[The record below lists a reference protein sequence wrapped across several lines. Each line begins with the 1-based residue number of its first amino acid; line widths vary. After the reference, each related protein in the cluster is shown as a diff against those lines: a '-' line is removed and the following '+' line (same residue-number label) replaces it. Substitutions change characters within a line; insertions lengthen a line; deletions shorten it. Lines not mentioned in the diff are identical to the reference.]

1 MSEEEQTIR
10 ALIEM
15 IKKHMRVDHSHEDD
29 LIRTYFFSA
38 LEWVERY
45 TQRCFSPITAEGLPP
60 SVFSAVMLIVAD
72 LYENREAQQ
81 DKPLSTN
88 KNVLMFLHPLRR
100 YPI

>member
-1 MSEEEQTIR
+1 MSSEEQTIR

-15 IKKHMRVDHSHEDD
+15 LKKHMRVENSLEDD
-29 LIRTYFFSA
+29 LIRTYFFAA
-38 LEWVERY
+38 LEFAEKY
-45 TQRCFSPITAEGLPP
+45 TQRKFTPITEEGLPP

-81 DKPLSTN
+81 ERPLSSN

-100 YPI
+100 YPE